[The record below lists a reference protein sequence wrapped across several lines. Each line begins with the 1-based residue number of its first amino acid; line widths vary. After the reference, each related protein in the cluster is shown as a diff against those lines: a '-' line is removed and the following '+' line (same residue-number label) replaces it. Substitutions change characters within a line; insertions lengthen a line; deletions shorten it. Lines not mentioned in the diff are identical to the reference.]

1 MTGSASFSGTHP
13 SLSLSSL
20 SRGERAFERE
30 FRRRLKEIGG
40 MRSTKLFLSI
50 YRKKKQRSAGGRGTE
65 VNL

>member
-30 FRRRLKEIGG
+30 SERVIDDDERRQ
-40 MRSTKLFLSI
+40 
-50 YRKKKQRSAGGRGTE
+50 KKKAQKTTRTREKFPETT
-65 VNL
+65 